1 MAEKTADE
9 THHVQDKREKF
20 RWLTGWSRLFLEM
33 FAIAFGVLLALA
45 TTEWREAVEKNAFV
59 EKSLSQIEA
68 EIIRNYEKINEAYE
82 YREQLYPYL
91 LDVESGEKLSA
102 EIPFRG
108 TQGPRLERAAYEVA
122 LSNAVFSEIDTELAQ
137 RIVSIYLDFAAI
149 TDTHKLYLSGV
160 PTLLFSTDT
169 ENDPRVGTYLKQAF
183 EDFIFVEGIALD
195 KIVQT
200 NKSDLGSSTK
210 YSSDHGSSTTFDDIE
225 RPKQLIE
232 RLNVETSNDE
242 TSKSTDSSQR

>member
-1 MAEKTADE
+1 MEEKVANAPSSI
-9 THHVQDKREKF
+9 HNKPEKF
-20 RWLTGWSRLFLEM
+20 RWLTGWSRLFLDM

-45 TTEWREAVEKNAFV
+45 LTEWRESVEKNAFV

-68 EIIRNYEKINEAYE
+68 EILRNYEKINEAYE

-91 LDVESGEKLSA
+91 LEVESGKKLST

-137 RIVSIYLDFAAI
+137 RIVSIYLDFTAI
-149 TDTHKLYLSGV
+149 TETHELYLSGV
-160 PTLLFSTDT
+160 PTLLFSADPA
-169 ENDPRVGTYLKQAF
+169 NDPRVGTYLKQAF
-183 EDFIFVEGIALD
+183 EDFIFVEGMALD

-200 NKSDLGSSTK
+200 NKSDLGSSTT
-210 YSSDHGSSTTFDDIE
+210 YDSNHGSSTTFDDVE
-225 RPKQLIE
+225 KPTQLID
-232 RLNVETSNDE
+232 RLNVEISDGE
-242 TSKSTDSSQR
+242 APKSTSSSPG

>member
-82 YREQLYPYL
+82 YREQLYP
-91 LDVESGEKLSA
+91 
-102 EIPFRG
+102 
-108 TQGPRLERAAYEVA
+108 
-122 LSNAVFSEIDTELAQ
+122 
-137 RIVSIYLDFAAI
+137 
-149 TDTHKLYLSGV
+149 
-160 PTLLFSTDT
+160 
-169 ENDPRVGTYLKQAF
+169 
-183 EDFIFVEGIALD
+183 
-195 KIVQT
+195 
-200 NKSDLGSSTK
+200 
-210 YSSDHGSSTTFDDIE
+210 
-225 RPKQLIE
+225 
-232 RLNVETSNDE
+232 
-242 TSKSTDSSQR
+242 